1 MKIFLQI
8 LFFIFLASNLNALNI
23 DEAIKSTILNNPK
36 VKIAIEKLTESKE
49 LMSYAY
55 GSKKPTL
62 TSTISGTYANADKNT
77 STASTTP
84 ETLTDKYQLTV
95 SQNLYDAGYNELEIA
110 RSKILFNDEVI
121 QFKITLQSL
130 ILEAIEGYLTVINY
144 EKYLEANQKN
154 YDSMSKAFEETKTRF
169 DIGSATLYDLQNAEA
184 SFAIAS
190 SNLFAAEQN
199 VQISNKSFKRVV
211 GLQAINLEDVLNI
224 NNLVN
229 LSNTIE
235 TAMDQNLNLLLAKSD
250 IENKKILLL
259 MLIYLLLILLLKEKK
274 SKKPSLDIS
283 GTAEYSDSG
292 RIDSGTKLTQGSVAL
307 TLTIPLYQ
315 KDQDNSNI
323 RKYHSQILQSEI
335 YLEDFREDIQ
345 IQIYNTYKDFKIS
358 ESNMSTNQI
367 VIQSIETSLNS
378 LNEEYNIGTKTIT
391 DLVNEEEK
399 LLNANVNY
407 LNSKKNFITNYFKLK
422 SLDGSL
428 IKLFEHYIPA
438 TN

>member
-1 MKIFLQI
+1 VKIFLQI
-8 LFFIFLASNLNALNI
+8 LFFIFLSSNLNALNI

-62 TSTISGTYANADKNT
+62 TSTISGTYANADKKT
-77 STASTTP
+77 STASNTP
-84 ETLTDKYQLTV
+84 ETLTDKYQLTL

-144 EKYLEANQKN
+144 EKSLEANQKN
-154 YDSMSKAFEETKTRF
+154 YDSVSKAFEETKTRF
-169 DIGSATLYDLQNAEA
+169 DLGSATLYDLQNAEA

-211 GLQAINLEDVLNI
+211 GLQAINLEDQLNI

-259 MLIYLLLILLLKEKK
+259 KEKK

-292 RIDSGTKLTQGSVAL
+292 RVDSGTELTQGSVAL

-335 YLEDFREDIQ
+335 YLEDFRADIL
-345 IQIYNTYKDFKIS
+345 ILIYNTYKDLQIS
-358 ESNMSTNQI
+358 ESNMSSNQI

-407 LNSKKNFITNYFKLK
+407 LNSKKDYLTNYFKLK

>member
-8 LFFIFLASNLNALNI
+8 LFFIFLSSNLNALNI

-84 ETLTDKYQLTV
+84 ETLTDKYQLTL

-144 EKYLEANQKN
+144 EKSLEANQKN
-154 YDSMSKAFEETKTRF
+154 YDSVSKAFEEIKTRF
-169 DIGSATLYDLQNAEA
+169 DLGSATLYDLQNAEA

-211 GLQAINLEDVLNI
+211 GLQAINLEDQLNI

-259 MLIYLLLILLLKEKK
+259 KEKK

-292 RIDSGTKLTQGSVAL
+292 RVDSGTELTQGSVAL

-335 YLEDFREDIQ
+335 YLEDFREDIL
-345 IQIYNTYKDFKIS
+345 ILIYNTYKDLQIS
-358 ESNMSTNQI
+358 ESNMSSNQI

-407 LNSKKNFITNYFKLK
+407 LNSKKNYLTNYFKLK

-428 IKLFEHYIPA
+428 IKMFEHYIPV

>member
-8 LFFIFLASNLNALNI
+8 LFFIFLSSNLNALNI

-62 TSTISGTYANADKNT
+62 TSTISGTYANADKKT

-121 QFKITLQSL
+121 QFKITLQNL

-144 EKYLEANQKN
+144 EKSLEANQKN
-154 YDSMSKAFEETKTRF
+154 YDSVSKAFEETKTRF

-235 TAMDQNLNLLLAKSD
+235 TAMDQNLNLLLAIND
-250 IENKKILLL
+250 IENKK
-259 MLIYLLLILLLKEKK
+259 ILLLKEKK
-274 SKKPSLDIS
+274 SKKPNLDIS

-292 RIDSGTKLTQGSVAL
+292 RFDSGTKLTQGSVAL

-323 RKYHSQILQSEI
+323 RKYYSQILQSEI
-335 YLEDFREDIQ
+335 YLEDFREGIQ
-345 IQIYNTYKDFKIS
+345 IQIYNIYKDFKIS

-367 VIQSIETSLNS
+367 VIKSIETSLNS

>member
-8 LFFIFLASNLNALNI
+8 LFFIFLTSNLNALNI

-154 YDSMSKAFEETKTRF
+154 YDSVLKAFEETKTRF
-169 DIGSATLYDLQNAEA
+169 DIGSATLYELQNAEA
-184 SFAIAS
+184 SFATAS

-235 TAMDQNLNLLLAKSD
+235 TAMDQNLNLLLAISD
-250 IENKKILLL
+250 IENKK
-259 MLIYLLLILLLKEKK
+259 ILLLKEKK

-367 VIQSIETSLNS
+367 VIQSIETSLKS
-378 LNEEYNIGTKTIT
+378 LKEEYNIGTKTIT

>member
-1 MKIFLQI
+1 VKIFLQI
-8 LFFIFLASNLNALNI
+8 LFFIFLSSNLNALNI

-84 ETLTDKYQLTV
+84 ETLTDKYQLTL

-144 EKYLEANQKN
+144 EKSLEANQKN
-154 YDSMSKAFEETKTRF
+154 YDSVSKAFEETKTRF
-169 DIGSATLYDLQNAEA
+169 DLGSATLYDLQNAEA

-211 GLQAINLEDVLNI
+211 GLQAINLEDQLNI

-259 MLIYLLLILLLKEKK
+259 KEKK
-274 SKKPSLDIS
+274 SKKPSLDLS

-292 RIDSGTKLTQGSVAL
+292 RVDSGTELTQGSVAL

-335 YLEDFREDIQ
+335 YLEDFRADIL
-345 IQIYNTYKDFKIS
+345 ILIYNTYKDLQIS
-358 ESNMSTNQI
+358 ESNMSSNQI

-407 LNSKKNFITNYFKLK
+407 LNSKKDYLTNYFKLK

-428 IKLFEHYIPA
+428 IKLFEHYIPV

>member
-1 MKIFLQI
+1 MKIFLQF
-8 LFFIFLASNLNALNI
+8 LFFIFLTSNLNALNI

-154 YDSMSKAFEETKTRF
+154 YDSVSKAFEETKTRF

-184 SFAIAS
+184 SFATAS

-235 TAMDQNLNLLLAKSD
+235 TAMDQNLNLLLAISD
-250 IENKKILLL
+250 IENKK
-259 MLIYLLLILLLKEKK
+259 ILLLKEKK

>member
-1 MKIFLQI
+1 MKIFLQF
-8 LFFIFLASNLNALNI
+8 LFFIFLASDLNALNI

-62 TSTISGTYANADKNT
+62 TSTISGTYANADKKT

-84 ETLTDKYQLTV
+84 ETLTDKYQLTL

-121 QFKITLQSL
+121 QFKITLQNL

-144 EKYLEANQKN
+144 EKSLEANQKN
-154 YDSMSKAFEETKTRF
+154 YDSVSKAFEETKTRF

-235 TAMDQNLNLLLAKSD
+235 TAMDQNLNLLLAIND
-250 IENKKILLL
+250 IENKK
-259 MLIYLLLILLLKEKK
+259 ILLLKEKK
-274 SKKPSLDIS
+274 SKKPNLDIS

-292 RIDSGTKLTQGSVAL
+292 RFDSGTKLTQGSVAL

-323 RKYHSQILQSEI
+323 RKYYSQILQSEI

>member
-144 EKYLEANQKN
+144 EKSLEANQKN
-154 YDSMSKAFEETKTRF
+154 YDSVSKAFEETKTRF

-235 TAMDQNLNLLLAKSD
+235 TAMDQNLNLLLAIND
-250 IENKKILLL
+250 IENKK
-259 MLIYLLLILLLKEKK
+259 ILLLKEKK
-274 SKKPSLDIS
+274 SKKPNLDIS

-323 RKYHSQILQSEI
+323 RKYYSQILQSEI

-345 IQIYNTYKDFKIS
+345 IQIYHTYKDFKIS

>member
-84 ETLTDKYQLTV
+84 ETLTDKYQLTL

-144 EKYLEANQKN
+144 EKSLEANQKN
-154 YDSMSKAFEETKTRF
+154 YDSVSKAFEETKTRF

-211 GLQAINLEDVLNI
+211 GLQAINLEDQLNI

-259 MLIYLLLILLLKEKK
+259 KEKK

-292 RIDSGTKLTQGSVAL
+292 RVDSGTELTQGSVAL

-335 YLEDFREDIQ
+335 YLEDFREDIL
-345 IQIYNTYKDFKIS
+345 ILIYNTYKDFQIS

-378 LNEEYNIGTKTIT
+378 LKEEYNIGTKTIT

-407 LNSKKNFITNYFKLK
+407 LNSKKNYLTNYFKLK

-428 IKLFEHYIPA
+428 IKMFEHYIPV

>member
-8 LFFIFLASNLNALNI
+8 LFFIFLSSNLNALNI

-84 ETLTDKYQLTV
+84 ETLTDKYQLTL

-144 EKYLEANQKN
+144 EKSLEANQKN
-154 YDSMSKAFEETKTRF
+154 YDSVSKAFEETKTRF
-169 DIGSATLYDLQNAEA
+169 DLGSATLYDLQNAEA

-211 GLQAINLEDVLNI
+211 GLQAINLEDQLNI

-259 MLIYLLLILLLKEKK
+259 KEKK

-292 RIDSGTKLTQGSVAL
+292 RIDSGTELTQGSVAL

-335 YLEDFREDIQ
+335 YLEDFRADIL
-345 IQIYNTYKDFKIS
+345 ILIYNTYKDLQIS
-358 ESNMSTNQI
+358 ESNMSSNQI

-407 LNSKKNFITNYFKLK
+407 LNSKKNYLTNYFKLK

-428 IKLFEHYIPA
+428 IKMFEHYIPV

>member
-1 MKIFLQI
+1 MKIFLQF
-8 LFFIFLASNLNALNI
+8 LFFIFLTSNLNALNI

-49 LMSYAY
+49 LISYAY

-184 SFAIAS
+184 SFATAS

-235 TAMDQNLNLLLAKSD
+235 TAMDQNLNLLLAISD
-250 IENKKILLL
+250 IENKK
-259 MLIYLLLILLLKEKK
+259 ILLLKEKK

>member
-1 MKIFLQI
+1 MKIFLQF
-8 LFFIFLASNLNALNI
+8 LFFIFLASSLNALNI

-144 EKYLEANQKN
+144 EKSLEANQKN
-154 YDSMSKAFEETKTRF
+154 YDSVSKAFEETKTRF

-235 TAMDQNLNLLLAKSD
+235 TAMDQNLNLLLAIND
-250 IENKKILLL
+250 IENKK
-259 MLIYLLLILLLKEKK
+259 ILLLKEKK
-274 SKKPSLDIS
+274 SKKPNLDIS

-292 RIDSGTKLTQGSVAL
+292 RVDSGTKLTQGSVAL

-323 RKYHSQILQSEI
+323 RKYYSQILQSEI

-345 IQIYNTYKDFKIS
+345 IQIYHTYKDFKIS

>member
-8 LFFIFLASNLNALNI
+8 LFFIFLSSNLNALNI

-84 ETLTDKYQLTV
+84 ETLTDKYQLTL

-144 EKYLEANQKN
+144 EKSLEANQKN
-154 YDSMSKAFEETKTRF
+154 YDSVSKAFEETKTRF
-169 DIGSATLYDLQNAEA
+169 DLGSATLYDLQNAEA

-211 GLQAINLEDVLNI
+211 GLQAINLEDQLNI

-259 MLIYLLLILLLKEKK
+259 KEKK

-292 RIDSGTKLTQGSVAL
+292 RVDSGTELMQGSVAL

-335 YLEDFREDIQ
+335 YLEDFREDIL
-345 IQIYNTYKDFKIS
+345 ILIYNTYKDLQIS
-358 ESNMSTNQI
+358 ESNMSSNQI

-407 LNSKKNFITNYFKLK
+407 LNSKKNYLTNYFKLK

-428 IKLFEHYIPA
+428 IKMFEHYIPV

>member
-8 LFFIFLASNLNALNI
+8 LFFIFLSSNLNALNI

-62 TSTISGTYANADKNT
+62 TSTISGTYANADKKT

-84 ETLTDKYQLTV
+84 ETLTDKYQLTL

-144 EKYLEANQKN
+144 EKSLEENQKN
-154 YDSMSKAFEETKTRF
+154 YDSVSKAFEETKTRF
-169 DIGSATLYDLQNAEA
+169 DLGSATLYDLQNAEA

-211 GLQAINLEDVLNI
+211 GLQAINLEDQLNI

-259 MLIYLLLILLLKEKK
+259 KEKK

-292 RIDSGTKLTQGSVAL
+292 RVDSGTELTQGSVAL

-335 YLEDFREDIQ
+335 YLEDFRADIL
-345 IQIYNTYKDFKIS
+345 ILIYNTYKDLQIS
-358 ESNMSTNQI
+358 ESNMSSNQI

-407 LNSKKNFITNYFKLK
+407 LNSKKNYLTNYFKLK

-428 IKLFEHYIPA
+428 IKMFEHYIPV

>member
-1 MKIFLQI
+1 MKIFLQF
-8 LFFIFLASNLNALNI
+8 LFFIFLASKLNALNI

-144 EKYLEANQKN
+144 EKSLEANQKN
-154 YDSMSKAFEETKTRF
+154 YDSVSKAFEETKTRF

-235 TAMDQNLNLLLAKSD
+235 TAMDQNLNLLLAIND
-250 IENKKILLL
+250 IENKK
-259 MLIYLLLILLLKEKK
+259 ILLLKEKK
-274 SKKPSLDIS
+274 SKKPNLDIS

-292 RIDSGTKLTQGSVAL
+292 RVDSGTKLTQGSVAL

-323 RKYHSQILQSEI
+323 RKYYSQILQSEI
-335 YLEDFREDIQ
+335 YLEDFRENIQ

>member
-154 YDSMSKAFEETKTRF
+154 YDSVLKAFEETKTRF

-235 TAMDQNLNLLLAKSD
+235 TAMDQNLNLLLAIND
-250 IENKKILLL
+250 IENKK
-259 MLIYLLLILLLKEKK
+259 ILLLKEKK
-274 SKKPSLDIS
+274 SKKPNLDIS

-292 RIDSGTKLTQGSVAL
+292 RFDSGTKLTQGSVAL

-323 RKYHSQILQSEI
+323 RKYYSQILQSEI

>member
-144 EKYLEANQKN
+144 EKSLEANQKN
-154 YDSMSKAFEETKTRF
+154 YDSVLKAFEETKTRF

-235 TAMDQNLNLLLAKSD
+235 TAMDQNLNLLLAIND
-250 IENKKILLL
+250 IENKK
-259 MLIYLLLILLLKEKK
+259 ILLLKEKK
-274 SKKPSLDIS
+274 SKKPNLDIS

-292 RIDSGTKLTQGSVAL
+292 RVDSGTKLTQGSVAL

-323 RKYHSQILQSEI
+323 RKYYSQILQSEI

>member
-121 QFKITLQSL
+121 QFKITLQNL

-154 YDSMSKAFEETKTRF
+154 YDSVSKAFEETKTRF

-211 GLQAINLEDVLNI
+211 GLQAINLEDVLDI

-235 TAMDQNLNLLLAKSD
+235 TAMDQNLNLLLAIND
-250 IENKKILLL
+250 IENKK
-259 MLIYLLLILLLKEKK
+259 ILLLKEKK
-274 SKKPSLDIS
+274 SKKPNLDIS

-292 RIDSGTKLTQGSVAL
+292 RVDSGTKLTQGSVAL

>member
-1 MKIFLQI
+1 VKIFLQI
-8 LFFIFLASNLNALNI
+8 LFFIFLSSNLNALNI

-84 ETLTDKYQLTV
+84 ETLTDKYQLTL

-144 EKYLEANQKN
+144 EKSLEANQKN
-154 YDSMSKAFEETKTRF
+154 YDSVSKAFEETKTRF
-169 DIGSATLYDLQNAEA
+169 DLGSATLYDLQNAEA

-211 GLQAINLEDVLNI
+211 GLQAINLEDQLNI

-259 MLIYLLLILLLKEKK
+259 KEKK

-292 RIDSGTKLTQGSVAL
+292 RVDSGTELTQGTVAL

-335 YLEDFREDIQ
+335 YLEDFRADIL
-345 IQIYNTYKDFKIS
+345 ILIYNTYKDLQIS
-358 ESNMSTNQI
+358 ESNMSSNQI

-407 LNSKKNFITNYFKLK
+407 LNSKKNYLTNYFKLK

-428 IKLFEHYIPA
+428 IKMFEHYIPV

>member
-8 LFFIFLASNLNALNI
+8 LFFIFLTSNLNALNI

-49 LMSYAY
+49 LISYAY

-184 SFAIAS
+184 SFATAS

-211 GLQAINLEDVLNI
+211 GLQAINLEDVLDI

-235 TAMDQNLNLLLAKSD
+235 TAMDQNLNLLLAISD
-250 IENKKILLL
+250 IENKK
-259 MLIYLLLILLLKEKK
+259 ILLLKEKK

>member
-62 TSTISGTYANADKNT
+62 TSTISGTYANADKKT

-144 EKYLEANQKN
+144 EKSLEANQKN
-154 YDSMSKAFEETKTRF
+154 YDSVSKAFEETKTRF
-169 DIGSATLYDLQNAEA
+169 DLGSATLYDLQNAEA

-235 TAMDQNLNLLLAKSD
+235 TAMDQNLNLLLAIND
-250 IENKKILLL
+250 IENKK
-259 MLIYLLLILLLKEKK
+259 ILLLKEKK
-274 SKKPSLDIS
+274 SKKPNLDIS

-292 RIDSGTKLTQGSVAL
+292 RVDSGTKLTQGSVAL

-323 RKYHSQILQSEI
+323 RKYYSQILQSEI
-335 YLEDFREDIQ
+335 YLEDLREGIQ
-345 IQIYNTYKDFKIS
+345 IQIYNIYKDFKIS

-367 VIQSIETSLNS
+367 VIKSIETSLNS

>member
-154 YDSMSKAFEETKTRF
+154 YDSVLKAFEETKTRF

-235 TAMDQNLNLLLAKSD
+235 TAMDQNLNLLLAIND
-250 IENKKILLL
+250 IENKK
-259 MLIYLLLILLLKEKK
+259 ILLLKEKK
-274 SKKPSLDIS
+274 SKKPNLDIS

-292 RIDSGTKLTQGSVAL
+292 RVDSGTKLTQGSVAL

-323 RKYHSQILQSEI
+323 RKYYSQILQSEI

>member
-1 MKIFLQI
+1 VKIFLQI
-8 LFFIFLASNLNALNI
+8 LFFIFLSSNLNALNI

-84 ETLTDKYQLTV
+84 ETLTDKYQLTL

-144 EKYLEANQKN
+144 EKSLEANQKN
-154 YDSMSKAFEETKTRF
+154 YDSVSKAFEETKTRF
-169 DIGSATLYDLQNAEA
+169 DLGSATLYDLQNAEA

-211 GLQAINLEDVLNI
+211 GLQAINLEDQLNI

-259 MLIYLLLILLLKEKK
+259 KEKK

-292 RIDSGTKLTQGSVAL
+292 RVDSGTELTQGSVAL

-335 YLEDFREDIQ
+335 YLEDFRADIQ
-345 IQIYNTYKDFKIS
+345 ILIYNTYKDLQIS
-358 ESNMSTNQI
+358 ESNMSSNQI

-407 LNSKKNFITNYFKLK
+407 LNSKKNYLTNYFKLK

-428 IKLFEHYIPA
+428 IKMFEHYIPV

>member
-62 TSTISGTYANADKNT
+62 TSTISGTYANADKKT

-84 ETLTDKYQLTV
+84 ETLTDKYQLTL

-144 EKYLEANQKN
+144 EKSLEANQKN
-154 YDSMSKAFEETKTRF
+154 YDSVSKAFEETKTRF
-169 DIGSATLYDLQNAEA
+169 DLGSATLYDLQNAEA

-211 GLQAINLEDVLNI
+211 GLQAINLEDQLNI

-235 TAMDQNLNLLLAKSD
+235 TAMDQNLNLLLAIND
-250 IENKKILLL
+250 IENKK
-259 MLIYLLLILLLKEKK
+259 ILLLKEKK
-274 SKKPSLDIS
+274 SKKPNLDIS

-292 RIDSGTKLTQGSVAL
+292 RVDSGTKLTQGSVAL

-323 RKYHSQILQSEI
+323 RKYYSQILQSEI

-407 LNSKKNFITNYFKLK
+407 LNSKKDFLTNYFKLK

>member
-144 EKYLEANQKN
+144 EKSLEANQKN
-154 YDSMSKAFEETKTRF
+154 YDSVLQAFEETKTRF

-199 VQISNKSFKRVV
+199 VQISNKSFKRIV

-235 TAMDQNLNLLLAKSD
+235 TAMDQNLNLLLAIND
-250 IENKKILLL
+250 IENKK
-259 MLIYLLLILLLKEKK
+259 ILLLKEKK
-274 SKKPSLDIS
+274 SKKPNLDIS

-292 RIDSGTKLTQGSVAL
+292 RVDSGTKLTQGSVAL

-367 VIQSIETSLNS
+367 VIQSIETSLKS
-378 LNEEYNIGTKTIT
+378 LKEEYNIGTKTIT

-407 LNSKKNFITNYFKLK
+407 LNSKKDYLTNYFKLK

>member
-144 EKYLEANQKN
+144 EKSLEANQKN
-154 YDSMSKAFEETKTRF
+154 YDSVSKAFEETKTRF

-235 TAMDQNLNLLLAKSD
+235 TAMDQNLNLLLAIND
-250 IENKKILLL
+250 IENKK
-259 MLIYLLLILLLKEKK
+259 ILLLKEKK
-274 SKKPSLDIS
+274 SKKPNLDIS

-292 RIDSGTKLTQGSVAL
+292 RFDSGTKLTQGSVAL

-323 RKYHSQILQSEI
+323 RKYYSQILQSEI

-345 IQIYNTYKDFKIS
+345 IQIYHTYKDFKIS

>member
-8 LFFIFLASNLNALNI
+8 LFFIFLSSNLNALNI

-84 ETLTDKYQLTV
+84 ETLTDKYQLTL

-121 QFKITLQSL
+121 QFKITLQNL

-144 EKYLEANQKN
+144 EKSLEANQKN
-154 YDSMSKAFEETKTRF
+154 YDSVSKAFEETKTRF
-169 DIGSATLYDLQNAEA
+169 DLGSATLYDLQNAEA

-211 GLQAINLEDVLNI
+211 GLQAINLEDQLNI

-235 TAMDQNLNLLLAKSD
+235 TAMDQNLNLLLAIND
-250 IENKKILLL
+250 IENKK
-259 MLIYLLLILLLKEKK
+259 ILLLKEKK

-292 RIDSGTKLTQGSVAL
+292 RVDSGTELTQGSVAL

-335 YLEDFREDIQ
+335 YLEDFRADIL
-345 IQIYNTYKDFKIS
+345 ILIYNTYKDLQIS

-407 LNSKKNFITNYFKLK
+407 LNSKKNYLTNYFKLK

-428 IKLFEHYIPA
+428 IKMFEHYIPV

>member
-62 TSTISGTYANADKNT
+62 TSTISGTYANADKKT

-84 ETLTDKYQLTV
+84 ETLTDKYQLTL

-144 EKYLEANQKN
+144 EKSLEANQKN
-154 YDSMSKAFEETKTRF
+154 YDSVSKAFEETKTRF

-211 GLQAINLEDVLNI
+211 GLQAINLEDQLNI

-259 MLIYLLLILLLKEKK
+259 KEKK

-292 RIDSGTKLTQGSVAL
+292 RVDSGTELTQGSVAL

-345 IQIYNTYKDFKIS
+345 IQIYNIYKDLQIS
-358 ESNMSTNQI
+358 ESNMSSNQI

-378 LNEEYNIGTKTIT
+378 LKEEYNIGTKTIT

-407 LNSKKNFITNYFKLK
+407 LNSKKDFNKEFNDIL
-422 SLDGSL
+422 
-428 IKLFEHYIPA
+428 
-438 TN
+438 

>member
-8 LFFIFLASNLNALNI
+8 LFFFFSASNLNALNI

-49 LMSYAY
+49 LISYAY

-184 SFAIAS
+184 SFATAS

-235 TAMDQNLNLLLAKSD
+235 TAMDQNLNLLLAISD
-250 IENKKILLL
+250 IENKK
-259 MLIYLLLILLLKEKK
+259 ILLLKEKK

>member
-8 LFFIFLASNLNALNI
+8 LFFIFLSSNLNALNI

-62 TSTISGTYANADKNT
+62 TSTISGTYANADKKT

-84 ETLTDKYQLTV
+84 ETLTDKYQLTL

-144 EKYLEANQKN
+144 EKSLEANQKN
-154 YDSMSKAFEETKTRF
+154 YDSVSKAFEETKTRF
-169 DIGSATLYDLQNAEA
+169 DLGSATLYDLQNAEA

-259 MLIYLLLILLLKEKK
+259 KEKK

-292 RIDSGTKLTQGSVAL
+292 RVDSGTELTQGSVAL

-335 YLEDFREDIQ
+335 YLEDFRADIL
-345 IQIYNTYKDFKIS
+345 ILIYNTYKDLQIS

-378 LNEEYNIGTKTIT
+378 LKEEYNIGTKTIT

-407 LNSKKNFITNYFKLK
+407 LNSKKNYLTNYFKLK

-428 IKLFEHYIPA
+428 IKMFEHYIPV

>member
-77 STASTTP
+77 STTSTTP

-121 QFKITLQSL
+121 QFKITLQNL

-144 EKYLEANQKN
+144 EKSLEANQKN
-154 YDSMSKAFEETKTRF
+154 YDSVSKAFEETKTRF

-211 GLQAINLEDVLNI
+211 GLQAINLEDQLNI

-259 MLIYLLLILLLKEKK
+259 KEKK

-292 RIDSGTKLTQGSVAL
+292 RVDSGTELTQGSVAL

-335 YLEDFREDIQ
+335 YLEDFRADIL
-345 IQIYNTYKDFKIS
+345 ILIYNTYKDLQIS
-358 ESNMSTNQI
+358 ESNMSSNQI

-407 LNSKKNFITNYFKLK
+407 LNSKKNYLTNYFKLK

-428 IKLFEHYIPA
+428 IKMFEHYIPV

>member
-121 QFKITLQSL
+121 QFKITLQNL

-144 EKYLEANQKN
+144 EKSLEANQKN
-154 YDSMSKAFEETKTRF
+154 YDSVSKAFEETKTRF

-199 VQISNKSFKRVV
+199 VQISNKSFKRIV

-235 TAMDQNLNLLLAKSD
+235 TAMDQNLNLLLAKSN
-250 IENKKILLL
+250 IENKK
-259 MLIYLLLILLLKEKK
+259 ILLLKEKK

-292 RIDSGTKLTQGSVAL
+292 RVDSGTKLTQGSVAL

>member
-1 MKIFLQI
+1 VKIFLQI
-8 LFFIFLASNLNALNI
+8 LFFIFLSSNINALNI
-23 DEAIKSTILNNPK
+23 EEAIKSTILNNPK

-84 ETLTDKYQLTV
+84 ETLTDKYQLTL
-95 SQNLYDAGYNELEIA
+95 SQNLYDAGYNELEIV

-130 ILEAIEGYLTVINY
+130 ILDAIEGYLTVINY
-144 EKYLEANQKN
+144 EKSLEANQKN
-154 YDSMSKAFEETKTRF
+154 YDSVSKAFEETKTRF
-169 DIGSATLYDLQNAEA
+169 DLGSATLYDLQNAEA
-184 SFAIAS
+184 SFATAS

-199 VQISNKSFKRVV
+199 VQISNKSFKRIV

-259 MLIYLLLILLLKEKK
+259 KEKK

-292 RIDSGTKLTQGSVAL
+292 RFDSGTELTQGSVAL

-315 KDQDNSNI
+315 KDQDKSNI

-335 YLEDFREDIQ
+335 YLEDFREDIL
-345 IQIYNTYKDFKIS
+345 ILIYNTYKDLQIS
-358 ESNMSTNQI
+358 ESNMLTNQI

-378 LNEEYNIGTKTIT
+378 LKEEYNIGTKTIT

-407 LNSKKNFITNYFKLK
+407 LNSKKDYLTNYFKLK

-428 IKLFEHYIPA
+428 IKLFEHYIPV

>member
-8 LFFIFLASNLNALNI
+8 LFFIFLTSNLNALNI

-49 LMSYAY
+49 LISYAY

-154 YDSMSKAFEETKTRF
+154 YDSVLKAFEETKTRF
-169 DIGSATLYDLQNAEA
+169 DIGSATLYELQNAEA
-184 SFAIAS
+184 SFATAS

-199 VQISNKSFKRVV
+199 VQISNKSFKHIV

-235 TAMDQNLNLLLAKSD
+235 TAMDQNLNLLLAISD
-250 IENKKILLL
+250 IENKK
-259 MLIYLLLILLLKEKK
+259 ILLLKEKK

>member
-62 TSTISGTYANADKNT
+62 TSTISGTYANADKKT

-95 SQNLYDAGYNELEIA
+95 SQNLYDAGYNELEIE

-121 QFKITLQSL
+121 KFKITLQNL

-144 EKYLEANQKN
+144 EKSLESNQKN
-154 YDSMSKAFEETKTRF
+154 YDSVSKAFEETKTRF

-211 GLQAINLEDVLNI
+211 GLQAINLEDKINI

-229 LSNTIE
+229 LSSTIE
-235 TAMDQNLNLLLAKSD
+235 TAMDQNLNLLLAIND

-259 MLIYLLLILLLKEKK
+259 KEKK
-274 SKKPSLDIS
+274 SKIPNLDIS

-292 RIDSGTKLTQGSVAL
+292 RVDSGTKLAQGSVAL

-335 YLEDFREDIQ
+335 YLEDFRADIQ

-358 ESNMSTNQI
+358 ESNMSSNQI
-367 VIQSIETSLNS
+367 VIKSIETSLNS

-399 LLNANVNY
+399 LLKANVDY
-407 LNSKKNFITNYFKLK
+407 LNSKKDFLTNYFKLK

-428 IKLFEHYIPA
+428 IKMFEHYIPA

>member
-8 LFFIFLASNLNALNI
+8 LFFIFLTSNLNALNI

-154 YDSMSKAFEETKTRF
+154 YDSVLKAFEETKTRF

-184 SFAIAS
+184 SFATAS

-235 TAMDQNLNLLLAKSD
+235 TAMDQNLNLLLAIND
-250 IENKKILLL
+250 IENKK
-259 MLIYLLLILLLKEKK
+259 ILLLKEKK

>member
-62 TSTISGTYANADKNT
+62 TSTISGTYANADKKT

-84 ETLTDKYQLTV
+84 ETLTDKYQLTL

-121 QFKITLQSL
+121 QFKITLQNL

-144 EKYLEANQKN
+144 EKSLEANQKN
-154 YDSMSKAFEETKTRF
+154 YDSVSKAFEETKTRF

-235 TAMDQNLNLLLAKSD
+235 TAMDQNLNLLLAIND
-250 IENKKILLL
+250 IENKK
-259 MLIYLLLILLLKEKK
+259 ILLLKEKK
-274 SKKPSLDIS
+274 SKKPNLDIS

-292 RIDSGTKLTQGSVAL
+292 RVDSGTKLTQGSVAL

-335 YLEDFREDIQ
+335 YLEDFREDIL
-345 IQIYNTYKDFKIS
+345 ILIYNTYKDLQIS
-358 ESNMSTNQI
+358 ESNMLTNQI

-378 LNEEYNIGTKTIT
+378 LKEEYNIGTKTIT

-407 LNSKKNFITNYFKLK
+407 LNSKKNYLTNYFKLK

-428 IKLFEHYIPA
+428 IKMFEHYIPV

>member
-144 EKYLEANQKN
+144 EKSLEANQKN
-154 YDSMSKAFEETKTRF
+154 YDSVSKAFEETKTRF

-235 TAMDQNLNLLLAKSD
+235 TAMDQNLNLLLAIND
-250 IENKKILLL
+250 IENKK
-259 MLIYLLLILLLKEKK
+259 ILLLKEKK
-274 SKKPSLDIS
+274 SKKPNLDIS

-292 RIDSGTKLTQGSVAL
+292 RVDSGTKLTEGSVAL

-335 YLEDFREDIQ
+335 YLEDFRADIL
-345 IQIYNTYKDFKIS
+345 ILIYNTYKDFQIS

-378 LNEEYNIGTKTIT
+378 LKEEYNIGTKTIT

>member
-1 MKIFLQI
+1 VKIFLQI
-8 LFFIFLASNLNALNI
+8 LFYIFLASNLNALNI

-77 STASTTP
+77 STASTSP

-95 SQNLYDAGYNELEIA
+95 SQNLFDAGYNELEIA
-110 RSKILFNDEVI
+110 RSEILFNDEVI
-121 QFKITLQSL
+121 QFKITLQNL

-144 EKYLEANQKN
+144 EKSLESNQKN
-154 YDSMSKAFEETKTRF
+154 YDSVSKAFEETKTRF

-211 GLQAINLEDVLNI
+211 GLQAINLEDKLNI
-224 NNLVN
+224 KNLVN

-235 TAMDQNLNLLLAKSD
+235 TAMDQNLNLLLAIND

-259 MLIYLLLILLLKEKK
+259 KEKK
-274 SKKPSLDIS
+274 SKVPNLDIS

-292 RIDSGTKLTQGSVAL
+292 RVDSGTKLTQGSVVL

-323 RKYHSQILQSEI
+323 RKYYSQILQSEI